1 MPNAIDSTS
10 KGLSFRRDSME
21 AMRTLDKRNF
31 SEEVKS
37 LLGMSL
43 SKRRSGGIIERV
55 SKGYL
60 FKGTCSNEK
69 ELNSI

>member
-1 MPNAIDSTS
+1 MPNAVDSTS

-21 AMRTLDKRNF
+21 AIRTLDKRNF

-43 SKRRSGGIIERV
+43 SKKSSGGITE
-55 SKGYL
+55 SK
-60 FKGTCSNEK
+60 
-69 ELNSI
+69 